1 MTRALVG
8 ARRRLTSAE
17 RLTSPSRSLGTS
29 SFDWRISKAAASRPG
44 FEVRRDFLRM
54 RAGGSTAGLR
64 IPPIGP
70 PVPCG
75 ERRTTPILPCEQVA
89 PTAYAQRRFRQS
101 AVNQMATNGCSSGSG
116 DAAVRRP
123 RHRGIDARQSRHDRP
138 SRAGPHVLASSM
150 APRPGCRRLARARRR
165 ARPVR
170 RDLAARRDRDDRAP
184 GRDGHDR
191 RGGRR
196 SRRLDA
202 GAARGSPSRR
212 RRARSAGPSGSGDC
226 RASPR
231 LARHRGQ
238 SDQIKSLASEA
249 ADKVGGW
256 ANDACADGGQS
267 AANEAKDNVPAIGET
282 LLKGVAG
289 GIAGLTSLAFFLSF
303 TLFSTF
309 FLLKDGHT
317 IRRFVDRNL
326 GIPQQ
331 VARVV
336 TGNVLIS
343 LRRYFLGVSIVAAF
357 NAVVVGIGVWL
368 LGIPLVATIAVV
380 TFVTAYVPFIGA
392 FVSGAFAVMLALAS
406 EGTGTAAVMLVIV
419 LLANGLL
426 QNILQPVA
434 FGATLDLNP
443 LAVLVVTIAAGSLFG
458 MVGLVLGAPIASAAV
473 HISRDLAAARA
484 AAASSPVESAAP
496 A

>member
-1 MTRALVG
+1 M
-8 ARRRLTSAE
+8 
-17 RLTSPSRSLGTS
+17 
-29 SFDWRISKAAASRPG
+29 
-44 FEVRRDFLRM
+44 
-54 RAGGSTAGLR
+54 
-64 IPPIGP
+64 
-70 PVPCG
+70 
-75 ERRTTPILPCEQVA
+75 
-89 PTAYAQRRFRQS
+89 
-101 AVNQMATNGCSSGSG
+101 
-116 DAAVRRP
+116 
-123 RHRGIDARQSRHDRP
+123 
-138 SRAGPHVLASSM
+138 
-150 APRPGCRRLARARRR
+150 
-165 ARPVR
+165 
-170 RDLAARRDRDDRAP
+170 
-184 GRDGHDR
+184 
-191 RGGRR
+191 
-196 SRRLDA
+196 
-202 GAARGSPSRR
+202 
-212 RRARSAGPSGSGDC
+212 
-226 RASPR
+226 
-231 LARHRGQ
+231 
-238 SDQIKSLASEA
+238 KSLASEA

-256 ANDACADGGQS
+256 ANDAGADGGQS

-357 NAVVVGIGVWL
+357 NAVVVGIGAWV

-406 EGTGTAAVMLVIV
+406 EGTGTATVMLVIV

-484 AAASSPVESAAP
+484 PAASSPVESAAP

>member
-1 MTRALVG
+1 MLQSDGLVIVASMRDSRG
-8 ARRRLTSAE
+8 TIDPRELGRMF
-17 RLTSPSRSLGTS
+17 SPPRWLHDLGV
-29 SFDWRISKAAASRPG
+29 AAWLVLG
-44 FEVRRDFLRM
+44 V
-54 RAGGSTAGLR
+54 GLVLFGV
-64 IPPIGP
+64 IWLLGETETIVL
-70 PVPCG
+70 PVVTG
-75 ERRTTPILPCEQVA
+75 TIV
-89 PTAYAQRRFRQS
+89 
-101 AVNQMATNGCSSGSG
+101 
-116 DAAVRRP
+116 AAV
-123 RHRGIDARQSRHDRP
+123 
-138 SRAGPHVLASSM
+138 AGPAVSTLALRGV
-150 APRPGCRRLARARRR
+150 PRA
-165 ARPVR
+165 
-170 RDLAARRDRDDRAP
+170 
-184 GRDGHDR
+184 
-191 RGGRR
+191 
-196 SRRLDA
+196 A
-202 GAARGSPSRR
+202 GAALVLLGL
-212 RRARSAGPSGSGDC
+212 
-226 RASPR
+226 
-231 LARHRGQ
+231 LALAIVVLLLVLHGIVAQ

-256 ANDACADGGQS
+256 ANDAGADGGQS

-357 NAVVVGIGVWL
+357 NAVVVGIGAWV